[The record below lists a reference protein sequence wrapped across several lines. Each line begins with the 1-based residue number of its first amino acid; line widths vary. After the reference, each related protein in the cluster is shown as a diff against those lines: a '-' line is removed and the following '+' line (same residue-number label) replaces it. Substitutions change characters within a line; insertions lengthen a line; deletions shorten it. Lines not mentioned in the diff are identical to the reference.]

1 MAVCSVNYKLD
12 SESISCF
19 CESSKETLGCA
30 SGYPG
35 VPFVNDLGHHFSESL
50 NIEDGKDLIY
60 KEDSNTLEE
69 DGCEDNHANDA
80 DTSITDSEKCLIKS
94 ARFPCSGMSIPP
106 AELVYGRKEHE
117 VDAKSTDLPCSRSI
131 SLPFLQRRIFEPWAC
146 EVCCFIQLYPLYL
159 LLVCSPFLLLLTAS
173 KLVSAIKGSREKQG
187 KPPKKLAVTWA
198 PDVYDPIPTA
208 VSHVPSKVQ
217 RHRSDNRKNGKYKQK
232 SNSKSSGGSKG
243 KDKKQGR
250 KHGGSTKRSYHPL
263 DDNHVMSCSS
273 FHSPEDNTTAHSSG
287 LQAGAVDYDDIGSAL
302 DPFCGS
308 SFLKKSVTKLHFPVA
323 EAS

>member
-1 MAVCSVNYKLD
+1 MAICSAKYKLD

-19 CESSKETLGCA
+19 FESSKETVGCA
-30 SGYPG
+30 SGNPG
-35 VPFVNDLGHHFSESL
+35 GPFVNDLGHHFSESL
-50 NIEDGKDLIY
+50 NIEDGENLIY

-69 DGCEDNHANDA
+69 EGCEDIHANDT
-80 DTSITDSEKCLIKS
+80 DNSITDSEKSFIKS
-94 ARFPCSGMSIPP
+94 ATFPCSAMSTPP
-106 AELVYGRKEHE
+106 SELLYGQKEQKA
-117 VDAKSTDLPCSRSI
+117 DAKSTDLPCSRSI
-131 SLPFLQRRIFEPWAC
+131 SLP
-146 EVCCFIQLYPLYL
+146 
-159 LLVCSPFLLLLTAS
+159 TAS

-232 SNSKSSGGSKG
+232 SNSKSSRGSKG

-250 KHGGSTKRSYHPL
+250 KHGGRTKSYHPL
-263 DDNHVMSCSS
+263 EDNHVMSCSS
-273 FHSPEDNTTAHSSG
+273 FHSLEDNITAHSSG
-287 LQAGAVDYDDIGSAL
+287 LQAGAVDYDIGSAP

-308 SFLKKSVTKLHFPVA
+308 SFLKKSVTKLHFPIA